1 MPALRCLARDES
13 GVCRRGGRMGLA
25 PASTWDPPTTP
36 RGCGAGTE
44 LLARGEPSS
53 RMGRQ
58 PSSQLG
64 CGCGT
69 HQSLARGC
77 WGWGRDGAAES
88 AASDA
93 AAAWQRRAVLEAWGP
108 GTKVGLAPPRRRQL
122 RGMLCSAAGCP
133 RDALGFSRHR
143 VPGTGST
150 SLGEMRVP
158 EPGWGRW
165 GTFPAGKWFGTVQIS
180 APHEEE
186 RCAVSRSWG
195 HPVFLIFPPPP
206 NTHMHFA
213 INRAAHKIFLALLQS
228 SRGELSGLPAA
239 LRSALGICTS
249 PGAGG

>member
-1 MPALRCLARDES
+1 
-13 GVCRRGGRMGLA
+13 MGLA

-36 RGCGAGTE
+36 KGCGAGTE
-44 LLARGEPSS
+44 LLARGEPSGG
-53 RMGRQ
+53 MGRQ

-122 RGMLCSAAGCP
+122 RGMLCGAAGCP
-133 RDALGFSRHR
+133 RDALGFSRHL

-165 GTFPAGKWFGTVQIS
+165 ETFPAGEWFGTVQIS

-186 RCAVSRSWG
+186 RCAVSGSWG
-195 HPVFLIFPPPP
+195 HPVFLICPTPDPP
-206 NTHMHFA
+206 F
-213 INRAAHKIFLALLQS
+213 RHKQGS
-228 SRGELSGLPAA
+228 S
-239 LRSALGICTS
+239 
-249 PGAGG
+249 